1 MFVQQIETAI
11 AAARTR
17 AALAEV
23 NRAIAGAFAA
33 GAVSEVD
40 HTRMWALSGTRYALL
55 GQPKAP
61 SPYTAPRGQPGGPPS
76 YFPPR
81 RPTPKR
87 SPDSLRRRRAL
98 SRSRPM
104 PPALEA
110 HFTTAKL
117 AVMKIIAD
125 AVREAGACTKTVSEI
140 AARAGCCETSAKQAI
155 REARALGFISTEQQ
169 PQWRSRH
176 KATIIRIVSKAWIVW
191 IKHAPKPFSERSPA
205 LSKKQQRATTER
217 PFPIGGTFVPSTEN
231 PSDILNGQ
239 PLKYEARRPASG
251 PSKAPS
257 RRFSPHCG

>member
-1 MFVQQIETAI
+1 MFVHQIESAI
-11 AAARTR
+11 AAAPTR

-40 HTRMWALSGTRYALL
+40 HNRMWELSGSRYALL

-110 HFTTAKL
+110 HFTNAKL

-125 AVREAGACTKTVSEI
+125 AVRAAGACIKTVSEI
-140 AARAGCCETSAKQAI
+140 ASRAGCCETSAKQAI
-155 REARALGFISTEQQ
+155 REARALGFITTEQQ

-176 KATIIRIVSKAWIVW
+176 KPTIIKIVSKAWLAW
-191 IKHAPKPFSERSPA
+191 LQHAPKPFRERSPA
-205 LSKKQQRATTER
+205 LAKNQQQPEPARTSS
-217 PFPIGGTFVPSTEN
+217 IGGTFVPSTGN
-231 PSDILNGQ
+231 PTDILNGQ
-239 PLKYEARRPASG
+239 PLKCEARRPASG
-251 PSKAPS
+251 PSKAPN
-257 RRFSPHCG
+257 RRFSPHRG